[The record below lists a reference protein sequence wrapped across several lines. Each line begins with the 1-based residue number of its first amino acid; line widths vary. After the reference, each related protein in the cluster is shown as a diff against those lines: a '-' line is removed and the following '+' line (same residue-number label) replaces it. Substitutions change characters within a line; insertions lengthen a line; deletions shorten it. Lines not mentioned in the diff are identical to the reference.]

1 MAQLQCGLRESFDV
15 IEPFRLKQ
23 FNRDEPAATDTGHTA
38 KLQIILN
45 EVGTDAPGRKETD
58 LR

>member
-23 FNRDEPAATDTGHTA
+23 FNRDKPAATDTGHTA

-45 EVGTDAPGRKETD
+45 EGSLGRP
-58 LR
+58 R